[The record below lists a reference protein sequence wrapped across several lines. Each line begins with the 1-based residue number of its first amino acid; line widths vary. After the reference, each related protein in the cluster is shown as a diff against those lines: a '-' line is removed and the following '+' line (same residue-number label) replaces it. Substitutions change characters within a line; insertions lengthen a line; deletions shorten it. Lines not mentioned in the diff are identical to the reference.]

1 MIRQSIKDVYFHLVR
16 YLSLPSSLAARV
28 RYGLLGPRRP
38 EGHYLHLGCGFKY
51 LDGLINTDGNL
62 FRKIDLWHD
71 LRNRLPFPDG
81 SCRFVYSS
89 HTLEHMFP
97 HEAIALLREI
107 RRVLA
112 IGGVARVAVPS
123 MEYALEVAR
132 GSDVEDWPRPFS
144 DPISQ
149 AVNYLFCDGQHKYAY
164 TFEILAAFAR
174 EAGFPRVVDYSA
186 EHGVAAKAY
195 GAVTVGDEPRGS
207 LVVEL
212 YATDA
217 VLAAPADGLRAAR
230 AAMMGADANP
240 GRRDDAETATP
251 DGRLARSH

>member
-1 MIRQSIKDVYFHLVR
+1 MIRQSVKDVYFHLVR

-28 RYGLLGPRRP
+28 RYGLLGPRHP

-51 LDGLINTDGNL
+51 LDGLINTDGNI

-71 LRNRLPFPDG
+71 LRNRLPFPNG

-97 HEAIALLREI
+97 HEAIALLSEI

-164 TFEILAAFAR
+164 TFEILSTFAR

-186 EHGVAAKAY
+186 DHGVASKTY
-195 GAVTVGDEPRGS
+195 GAVTVGDEPPGS

-217 VLAAPADGLRAAR
+217 VLAGPADSLRADR
-230 AAMMGADANP
+230 AAMMEADATT
-240 GRRDDAETATP
+240 GRRDDAEPATP
-251 DGRLARSH
+251 DERLARSH